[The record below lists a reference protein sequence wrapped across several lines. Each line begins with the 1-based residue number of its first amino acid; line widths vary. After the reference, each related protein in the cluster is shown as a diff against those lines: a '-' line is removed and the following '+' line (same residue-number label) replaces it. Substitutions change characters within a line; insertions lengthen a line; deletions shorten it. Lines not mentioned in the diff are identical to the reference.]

1 MTDIRRSDKQVQK
14 SVNKR
19 LTYIYLYISE
29 EVREDGNYI
38 FRFSLVKECEYL
50 YILSLLMSRYIGRSD
65 ITCRKGGTYGK
76 NTIRIKTCIVARRF

>member
-29 EVREDGNYI
+29 EAREDGNLS
-38 FRFSLVKECEYL
+38 FGSL
-50 YILSLLMSRYIGRSD
+50 
-65 ITCRKGGTYGK
+65 
-76 NTIRIKTCIVARRF
+76 